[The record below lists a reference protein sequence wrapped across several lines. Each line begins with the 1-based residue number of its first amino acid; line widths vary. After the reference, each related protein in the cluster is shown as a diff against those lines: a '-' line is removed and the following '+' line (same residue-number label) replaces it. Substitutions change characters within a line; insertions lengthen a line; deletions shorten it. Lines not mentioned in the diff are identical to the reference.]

1 MKQQHILL
9 GVVGLVLL
17 GGGIYLGTTLGNKK
31 AEPST
36 ATATTPTN
44 SVAGPSG
51 SGAAAGAT
59 PAAGAATGSKDRAG
73 DSAWSKLTEKYGD
86 GRTKLSNKV
95 TKDMAG
101 LLKDAMSLTDMGAE
115 LAGAGSAK
123 ELAIKQATDALSSRL
138 GLTEEQKAKV
148 AGLVEERVTER
159 MDAVTELA
167 TAMENDPEGMMETIL
182 AGDALSRGEMTQEE
196 YDAVS
201 ADTLSVLRN
210 VSGFALS
217 GRGGADLS
225 DPLLAEQLNSVL
237 DATQQQQL
245 ADIVKQATDR
255 AQNSSQQMPFQNGNL
270 PVMELEK
277 LDQTMISAQKL
288 TTGLKAVMEG
298 FKGMKELAPQEQK

>member
-245 ADIVKQATDR
+245 AEIVKQATDR